1 MHRRTLL
8 SSTVASMIL
17 PPLAVRAAGNLIETN
32 DGQRLFVRDL
42 GSGRPVVLMHG
53 WTLSSEIWKNQ
64 TDWLAAQ
71 GLRVVAYDRRGHGQ
85 SSKPETG
92 YDYDRLAADLANVI
106 DKLDLK
112 DVTLVGHSMS
122 AGEVVRYLS
131 RHGNRRIARV
141 MLVAP
146 TTPFPLKTAD
156 NPEGVDGAIYDKQVA
171 ALQSDREAFFNAG
184 TGIFLGANSAPELQ
198 AWARKIARQASVP
211 AEIGCLRAYSTT
223 DFRPEM
229 KAVTVPTMIV
239 YGTGDGP
246 IAPVN
251 ARRTHAAI
259 AGSRLEIYDGAPH
272 AVFLTDA
279 ERFNRDLLAFA
290 RS

>member
-1 MHRRTLL
+1 MHRRMLL
-8 SSTVASMIL
+8 SSIAAATVL
-17 PPLAVRAAGNLIETN
+17 PSAATRAASNFVETN
-32 DGQRLFVRDL
+32 DGQRLFVRDA
-42 GSGRPVVLMHG
+42 GSGRPVVLIHG
-53 WTLSSEIWKNQ
+53 WTLSSEIWKGQ
-64 TDWLAAQ
+64 IDWLAAQ

-112 DVTLVGHSMS
+112 DATLVGHSMS

-156 NPEGVDGAIYDKQVA
+156 NPEGVDGAIYGKQIA

-184 TGIFLGANSAPELQ
+184 TGTFLGANPAPELQ

-229 KAVTVPTMIV
+229 KAVTVPTLIM
-239 YGTGDGP
+239 YGTADGP

>member
-8 SSTVASMIL
+8 SSIAAATIL
-17 PPLAVRAAGNLIETN
+17 PPTASRAAGNFIETN
-32 DGQRLFVRDL
+32 DGQRLFVRDA
-42 GSGRPVVLMHG
+42 GSGRPVVLIHG
-53 WTLSSEIWKNQ
+53 WTLSSEIWKGQ
-64 TDWLAAQ
+64 IDWLAAQ
-71 GLRVVAYDRRGHGQ
+71 GLRAIAYDRRGHGQ

-92 YDYDRLAADLANVI
+92 YDYERLAADLATVI

-112 DVTLVGHSMS
+112 EVILAAHSMGS
-122 AGEVVRYLS
+122 GEAVRYLAQ
-131 RHGNRRIARV
+131 HGDKRIARL

-156 NPEGVDGAIYDKQVA
+156 NPEGVDGAIFDKQVA
-171 ALQSDREAFFNAG
+171 ALQRDREAFFNAG
-184 TGIFLGANSAPELQ
+184 TGTFMGANPAPELQ
-198 AWARKIARQASVP
+198 AWARTIARQASVP
-211 AEIGCLRAYSTT
+211 AEVQCLRAYSTT

-229 KAVTVPTMIV
+229 NAVTVPTLII
-239 YGTGDGP
+239 YGTADAP
-246 IAPVN
+246 MAPVN

>member
-1 MHRRTLL
+1 LHRRPFL
-8 SSTVASMIL
+8 SSIAAATIL
-17 PPLAVRAAGNLIETN
+17 PPTAVRAASNFIETN
-32 DGQRLFVRDL
+32 DGQRLFVRDA
-42 GSGRPVVLMHG
+42 GSGRPVVLIHG
-53 WTLSSEIWKNQ
+53 WTLSSEIWKGQ
-64 TDWLAAQ
+64 IDWLAAQ

-112 DVTLVGHSMS
+112 DVTLAGHSMS

-184 TGIFLGANSAPELQ
+184 TGTFLGANPAPELQ

-229 KAVTVPTMIV
+229 RAVTVPTMIV
-239 YGTGDGP
+239 YGTADGP

-279 ERFNRDLLAFA
+279 ERFNPALLAFA

>member
-1 MHRRTLL
+1 MHRRMLL
-8 SSTVASMIL
+8 SSIAAAAVL
-17 PPLAVRAAGNLIETN
+17 PSAATRAASNFVETN
-32 DGQRLFVRDL
+32 DGQRLFVRDA
-42 GSGRPVVLMHG
+42 GSGRPVVLIHG
-53 WTLSSEIWKNQ
+53 WTLSSEIWKGQ
-64 TDWLAAQ
+64 IDWLAAQ

-156 NPEGVDGAIYDKQVA
+156 NPEGVDGAIYDKQIA

-184 TGIFLGANSAPELQ
+184 TGTFLGANPAPELQ
-198 AWARKIARQASVP
+198 VWARKIARQASVP

-229 KAVTVPTMIV
+229 KAVTVPTLIM
-239 YGTGDGP
+239 YGTADGP

-279 ERFNRDLLAFA
+279 QRFNRDLLAFA